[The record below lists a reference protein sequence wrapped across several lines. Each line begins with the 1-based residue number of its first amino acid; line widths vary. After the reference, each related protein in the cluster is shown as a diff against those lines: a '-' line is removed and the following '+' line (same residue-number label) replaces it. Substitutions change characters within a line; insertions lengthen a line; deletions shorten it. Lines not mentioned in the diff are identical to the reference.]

1 MEHKTLR
8 SEEISRFYLAHYPAV
23 YRLCMSFLKSPHEA
37 ADAAEETFL
46 KWLEWSGDP
55 GDKRFGEPWLIVTAG
70 NLCRNILKRR
80 RKFPSE
86 DIDTAYSLT
95 APDTTQ
101 RDRELLEAVM
111 ALPDKYKTA
120 VFLFYYEDLTVEEI
134 SKVTGQRK
142 TTIRSQLTR
151 ARQMLRSAL
160 GGDNYEE

>member
-1 MEHKTLR
+1 
-8 SEEISRFYLAHYPAV
+8 
-23 YRLCMSFLKSPHEA
+23 
-37 ADAAEETFL
+37 
-46 KWLEWSGDP
+46 
-55 GDKRFGEPWLIVTAG
+55 
-70 NLCRNILKRR
+70 
-80 RKFPSE
+80 
-86 DIDTAYSLT
+86 
-95 APDTTQ
+95 
-101 RDRELLEAVM
+101 M